1 MRILLWDMK
10 KRRYTGW
17 IIAIVLIV
25 AVIAVLV
32 VPQYI
37 NSYKNR
43 PIELGGVEIAEY
55 EGEDLSSINDFR
67 ENSIGGPQYINI
79 DDYRL
84 RVTGLVGEDKS
95 YTYDDIVDIQSY
107 SKVVTLDCVEGWSA
121 KILWEGIILRE
132 LLEESDILSEANT
145 IIFHAE
151 DGYTTS
157 YPIEYI
163 MDQDILMAY
172 KMNGLTI
179 VPERGYPFQ
188 LVAEDKWGYK
198 WIKWITEIEF
208 SDDESYEGY
217 WESRGYSNTGN
228 LNESF
233 FK

>member
-95 YTYDDIVDIQSY
+95 YTYDDIIDIQSY
-107 SKVVTLDCVEGWSA
+107 SKIVTLDCVEGWSA

-132 LLEESDILSEANT
+132 LLKERDILSEANT